1 MSVYTLNLRV
11 FWPLLTCVL
20 TGLVF
25 HHHITHWLSPESD
38 PESGPDPG
46 YEAGTEPCSDQG
58 PPVFFSLIK
67 LLLACVLCYLFIR
80 YCSTHPGGPQRVPL
94 ETADGALKSSCSR
107 REVLED
113 YYERWVRLSPHV
125 LGHSKAHVAKLVGE
139 LVRAGR
145 ATGGIPESSLAFR
158 GDFLQVG
165 SSYEEHKVGAP
176 DYYDILVPLKIP
188 RELRLEPRVYKGE
201 RRGEEKKD
209 ERGEEKGEGKRD
221 VRGEEKKEKGD
232 KRAEENNKRVEV
244 KENRRKSGKG
254 EGKEDVREQR
264 GEVKEN
270 GRRSG
275 KGEGKEDVREQRGEV
290 KENGRRSGK
299 GEGKEDVREQRG
311 EVKENGRRSGK
322 GEGKEDVRE
331 QRGEVKENGR
341 RSGKGNMMR
350 VRSNKLKEVL
360 KDDSKVEEQ
369 TEVQEE
375 GKEVLKDEV
384 KEEMKGESS
393 EDGGWSGVPRCS
405 LETPRRGDWLRKHR
419 NFTDT
424 FLRMH
429 PSRGSP
435 ERSSSSLS
443 GVTAVSGGGGG
454 GGGGG
459 GVYRLTPD
467 SVLRWFYPAVQRC
480 LATVRYPFEQRC
492 TLSLAL
498 ADDRVQLRLTPR
510 SDYVCCHIS
519 MAIRLLPAIPL
530 GDGVYLVPVETT
542 ASVAMSNTDQHQ
554 NQQSEERDLWTLFF
568 PRQEQRLL
576 GWLRG
581 RSPQPSCHL
590 KVLQL
595 TKALR
600 DLGGQALDSHRGA
613 LWRSVLSSYTLKTAW
628 LRLLLSSPA
637 EAWEDRHLVAR
648 MEELVRS
655 LRESLQNRAL
665 DHLFLGSDSSSILPD
680 SVALPKLVKEAVGAP
695 VEGSGGCLGGSTGN
709 LWAGVDPASL
719 DLVSGRLAYAWSH
732 LHRLIRLGRPQRS
745 SLGLGRA
752 GNINCQHLQ
761 PGE

>member
-25 HHHITHWLSPESD
+25 HHHITHWLS

-80 YCSTHPGGPQRVPL
+80 YCSAHPGGPQRVPL
-94 ETADGALKSSCSR
+94 EAADGALKSGWSR

-188 RELRLEPRVYKGE
+188 RELRLEPRVYRGE
-201 RRGEEKKD
+201 RRRGEEKKY

-232 KRAEENNKRVEV
+232 KRA
-244 KENRRKSGKG
+244 
-254 EGKEDVREQR
+254 R

-270 GRRSG
+270 GR
-275 KGEGKEDVREQRGEV
+275 K
-290 KENGRRSGK
+290 
-299 GEGKEDVREQRG
+299 
-311 EVKENGRRSGK
+311 
-322 GEGKEDVRE
+322 
-331 QRGEVKENGR
+331 
-341 RSGKGNMMR
+341 SGKGNRMR
-350 VRSNKLKEVL
+350 VRSNKVKEVQ

-369 TEVQEE
+369 TEVKEE
-375 GKEVLKDEV
+375 GKDVLKDEV
-384 KEEMKGESS
+384 KDEVKGESS
-393 EDGGWSGVPRCS
+393 EGGGWSGVPRCS

-435 ERSSSSLS
+435 ERSSRSLS
-443 GVTAVSGGGGG
+443 GVTAVS

-530 GDGVYLVPVETT
+530 GDGVYLVPMETT

-680 SVALPKLVKEAVGAP
+680 SVTLPKLVKEAVGAP
-695 VEGSGGCLGGSTGN
+695 VGGPVEGSGGRLGGSAGN

>member
-25 HHHITHWLSPESD
+25 HHHITHWLS

-80 YCSTHPGGPQRVPL
+80 YCSAHPGGPQRVPL
-94 ETADGALKSSCSR
+94 EAADGALKSGWSR

-188 RELRLEPRVYKGE
+188 RELRLEPRVYRGE

-232 KRAEENNKRVEV
+232 KR
-244 KENRRKSGKG
+244 
-254 EGKEDVREQR
+254 R

-270 GRRSG
+270 GR
-275 KGEGKEDVREQRGEV
+275 K
-290 KENGRRSGK
+290 
-299 GEGKEDVREQRG
+299 
-311 EVKENGRRSGK
+311 
-322 GEGKEDVRE
+322 
-331 QRGEVKENGR
+331 
-341 RSGKGNMMR
+341 SGKGNRMR
-350 VRSNKLKEVL
+350 VRSNKVKEVQ

-369 TEVQEE
+369 TEVKEE
-375 GKEVLKDEV
+375 GKDVLKDEV
-384 KEEMKGESS
+384 KEEVKGESS
-393 EDGGWSGVPRCS
+393 EGSGWCGVPRCS

-435 ERSSSSLS
+435 ERSSRSLS
-443 GVTAVSGGGGG
+443 GVTAVSGG

-530 GDGVYLVPVETT
+530 GDGVYLVPMETT

-637 EAWEDRHLVAR
+637 EVGNTIPLIGTRGYTLPLIGTTGYTIPLIAAI
-648 MEELVRS
+648 
-655 LRESLQNRAL
+655 AL
-665 DHLFLGSDSSSILPD
+665 MSVGEPPLKQTGTGFSSP
-680 SVALPKLVKEAVGAP
+680 
-695 VEGSGGCLGGSTGN
+695 
-709 LWAGVDPASL
+709 
-719 DLVSGRLAYAWSH
+719 
-732 LHRLIRLGRPQRS
+732 
-745 SLGLGRA
+745 
-752 GNINCQHLQ
+752 
-761 PGE
+761 